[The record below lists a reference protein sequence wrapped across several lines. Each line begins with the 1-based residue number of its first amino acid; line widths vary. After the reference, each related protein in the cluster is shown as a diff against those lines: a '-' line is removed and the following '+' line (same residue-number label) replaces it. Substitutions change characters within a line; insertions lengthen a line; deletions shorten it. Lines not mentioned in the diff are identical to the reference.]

1 MLHSRHI
8 QGIRGGLAL
17 VFRRNGLFNVL
28 EFFERS
34 ILDRGRVWISI
45 NDHFAS
51 FERGGRGG
59 YIVDIVR
66 CCIAVIKLISSGL
79 IARMINR
86 RRRSGWIGVKIVR
99 VLFFTVKIKDE
110 GRRKR
115 EECGRWEILV
125 LNFLFVWWDLDSYEN
140 GRKKRRK
147 FRKFT
152 VLLRDVSSLLCLSFV
167 KIVIKVYEYIQN
179 FVYHYLH

>member
-1 MLHSRHI
+1 MDCSTFSSFSR
-8 QGIRGGLAL
+8 
-17 VFRRNGLFNVL
+17 
-28 EFFERS
+28 
-34 ILDRGRVWISI
+34 DRYWIEGEWVWISI

-140 GRKKRRK
+140 GRKKRGK

-152 VLLRDVSSLLCLSFV
+152 VLLRDVSSLFCLSFV
-167 KIVIKVYEYIQN
+167 KIVIKVYEYVRKIL
-179 FVYHYLH
+179 FTIICIS